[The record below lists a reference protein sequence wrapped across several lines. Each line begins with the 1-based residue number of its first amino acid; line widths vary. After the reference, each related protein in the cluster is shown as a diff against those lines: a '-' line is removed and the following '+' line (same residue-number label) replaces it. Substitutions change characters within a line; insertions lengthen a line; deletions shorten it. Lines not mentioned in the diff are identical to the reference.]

1 MPTVLRKDGFD
12 FRIYFNDHLPPHVH
26 VFKAGGQA
34 KISLNDDN
42 GDSEL
47 VQVEG
52 MSNKEVKRI
61 LEIVME
67 HQQELLQK
75 WEEIHG

>member
-12 FRIYFNDHLPPHVH
+12 FRIYFNDHLPPHIH

-34 KISLNDDN
+34 KISIND
-42 GDSEL
+42 DSEL

-52 MSNKEVKRI
+52 MNNKDVKRA